1 MKISEQWLRE
11 WVNPALSL
19 DEINHKL
26 TMAGCEVEGIAP
38 VATDFSDVIVG
49 QIVEIEKHPDADKLN
64 VCKVDNGQGELL
76 QIVCGAPNARA
87 GLKAPLALIGAELPM
102 PDGKPLKIKKGKLRG
117 IESCGMLCSASELG
131 MAEKSE
137 GLLELPEDAPLGVS
151 VQDYLKLADKV
162 VELNVTAN
170 RGDWLSMAGVA
181 REVGVLTGMSLTPPV
196 ITEQANQHNDS
207 LKISLPA
214 ADSCPRYAG
223 RIIRNVNTTA
233 KTPLWMKEK
242 LRRLGV
248 RSLSPVVD
256 VTNYILLELGQ
267 PMHAFDLDKLQGG
280 IQARYATEGE
290 QLVLLDD
297 QMVNLSSNTL
307 VIADDEKA
315 VALAGIKGGMATA
328 VSNATQNIF
337 LESAHFRAEKL
348 RGQARRYGLQ
358 TDASYRFERGVAADL
373 PRQALERATQLIVE
387 ICGGSVG
394 PVVDVCTDDHLLDR
408 PSVNLRRERIAR
420 ILGVT
425 IGDSTVEDILQRLG
439 CELASNATGWTV
451 KPPHSRFDITI
462 EEDLVEELARVYG
475 YDNIPAALKA
485 MQPKL
490 TVTLET
496 ENPLSQ
502 LRAPLIASGYQ
513 EAVTYSFVDPTIEGL
528 LSPGHESI
536 VLANPISAELSH
548 MRSTV
553 WSGLLRA
560 VEYNLN
566 RQQTRVR
573 LFEVGPV
580 FSKTEAG
587 IQQHD
592 KIAGIIT
599 GSVFPE
605 QWSQANRA
613 VDFYDMKGDVEA
625 ILAQASA
632 QKFYFVPVAHPAL
645 HPGQSAEIATDKEV
659 IGWVGAL
666 HPALEAKLGF
676 GQNVFLFE
684 LDLKAL
690 QNRSL
695 PKYQAVSKFPMI
707 RRDLALVVD
716 RSVLAI
722 ALDQAIAK
730 VAPPSL
736 IHWEVFD
743 VYRGKGIAEH
753 QKSVALSLIL
763 QEPSRTLED
772 SEVTKIVG
780 EVMASLQEKT
790 GATLR

>member
-26 TMAGCEVEGIAP
+26 TMAGCEVEGLES
-38 VATDFSDVIVG
+38 VATDFSNVIVG
-49 QIVEIEKHPDADKLN
+49 QIVEITKHPDADKLN
-64 VCKVDNGQGELL
+64 VCKVDNGQGESL

-151 VQDYLKLADKV
+151 VKDYLKLADQV

-170 RGDWLSMAGVA
+170 RGDWLSIAGVA
-181 REVGVLTGMSLTPPV
+181 REVGVLTGTRLTPPA
-196 ITEQANQHNDS
+196 IPDQANQHTDT

-223 RIIRNVNTTA
+223 RIIRHINPTA

-256 VTNYILLELGQ
+256 VTNYVLLELGQ
-267 PMHAFDLDKLQGG
+267 PMHAFDLDQLKGG

-297 QMVNLSSNTL
+297 QTITLNSDTL

-328 VSNATQNIF
+328 VSSTTQNIF

-394 PVVDVCTDDHLLDR
+394 PVVDACADEHLLDR
-408 PSVNLRRERIAR
+408 PSVGLRRERIAR

-425 IGDSTVEDILQRLG
+425 IEDARVETILQRLG
-439 CELASNATGWTV
+439 CELMPISTGWTV

-462 EEDLVEELARVYG
+462 EEDLIEELARVYG
-475 YDNIPAALKA
+475 YDNIPAVLKA
-485 MQPKL
+485 MPPAL
-490 TVTLET
+490 TLNLET
-496 ENPLSQ
+496 ETRLSD
-502 LRAPLIASGYQ
+502 LRAPLLANGYQ
-513 EAVTYSFVDPTIEGL
+513 EAVTYSFVDSTIEGL
-528 LSPGHESI
+528 LSPGYESI

-560 VEYNLN
+560 LEYNLN

-573 LFEVGPV
+573 LFELGPV

-587 IQQHD
+587 IQQQD

-599 GSVFPE
+599 GSAFPE
-605 QWSQANRA
+605 QWGQANRA
-613 VDFYDMKGDVEA
+613 LDFYDIKGDVEA
-625 ILAQASA
+625 ILAQANA

-645 HPGQSAEIATDKEV
+645 HPGQSAQIATDKEV
-659 IGWVGAL
+659 VGWVGAL

-676 GQNVFLFE
+676 GQDVFLFE
-684 LDLKAL
+684 LDLKLL
-690 QNRSL
+690 QSRRL
-695 PKYQAVSKFPMI
+695 PVYQAISKFPMI

-730 VAPPSL
+730 LALPSL
-736 IHWEVFD
+736 IHWEIFD
-743 VYRGKGIAEH
+743 VYKGKGIAEH

-772 SEVTKIVG
+772 SEVTKIIG
-780 EVMASLQEKT
+780 EIMASLQEHT
-790 GATLR
+790 GASLR

>member
-26 TMAGCEVEGIAP
+26 TMAGCEVEGVAG
-38 VATDFSDVIVG
+38 VATDFSQVIVG
-49 QIVEIEKHPDADKLN
+49 QIIELTKHPDADKLN
-64 VCKVDNGQGELL
+64 VCKVDSGQGEIL

-137 GLLELPEDAPLGVS
+137 GLLELPEDAPLGAS
-151 VQDYLKLADKV
+151 VQAYLKLADKV

-170 RGDWLSMAGVA
+170 RGDWLSIAGVA
-181 REVGVLTGMSLTPPV
+181 REVGVLTRTHLTPP
-196 ITEQANQHNDS
+196 TTPEQANHHTDT
-207 LKISLPA
+207 LKVSLPA

-223 RIIRNVNTTA
+223 RIIRNINPNA

-242 LRRLGV
+242 LRRLGS

-256 VTNYILLELGQ
+256 VTNYVLLELGQ
-267 PMHAFDLDKLQGG
+267 PMHAFDLDKLHGG

-297 QMVNLSSNTL
+297 QTVTLTSDTL
-307 VIADDEKA
+307 VIADDEQA

-328 VSNATQNIF
+328 VGQTTQHIF

-373 PRQALERATQLIVE
+373 PVQALERATQLIVE

-394 PVVDVCTDDHLLDR
+394 PVVDVCADEHLLAR
-408 PSVNLRRERIAR
+408 PVVILRRERIAR
-420 ILGVT
+420 VLGVT
-425 IGDSTVEDILQRLG
+425 IEDATVEDILERLG
-439 CELASNATGWTV
+439 CELVAQATGWSV

-462 EEDLVEELARVYG
+462 EEDLIEELARVYG

-485 MQPKL
+485 RAPKL
-490 TVTLET
+490 TLGLET
-496 ENPLSQ
+496 ETQLSD
-502 LRAPLIASGYQ
+502 LRAPLLANGYQ

-548 MRSTV
+548 LRSTV

-580 FSKTEAG
+580 FSKTETG
-587 IQQHD
+587 LQQQD
-592 KIAGIIT
+592 KIAGIMT
-599 GSVFPE
+599 GAAFPE
-605 QWSQANRA
+605 QWGQANRA

-632 QKFYFVPVAHPAL
+632 ETFYFVPVAHPAL
-645 HPGQSAEIATDKEV
+645 HPGQSAQIATDQAV
-659 IGWVGAL
+659 VGWVGAL

-676 GQNVFLFE
+676 GQDIFLFE

-690 QNRSL
+690 QGRRL
-695 PKYQAVSKFPMI
+695 PVYQAISKFPMI
-707 RRDLALVVD
+707 RRDLALVMD

-736 IHWEVFD
+736 ISWEIFD

-763 QEPSRTLED
+763 QETSRTLED
-772 SEVTKIVG
+772 SEVTKIIG
-780 EVMASLQEKT
+780 EIMASLQENT
-790 GATLR
+790 GASLR

>member
-1 MKISEQWLRE
+1 
-11 WVNPALSL
+11 
-19 DEINHKL
+19 
-26 TMAGCEVEGIAP
+26 
-38 VATDFSDVIVG
+38 
-49 QIVEIEKHPDADKLN
+49 
-64 VCKVDNGQGELL
+64 
-76 QIVCGAPNARA
+76 
-87 GLKAPLALIGAELPM
+87 
-102 PDGKPLKIKKGKLRG
+102 
-117 IESCGMLCSASELG
+117 
-131 MAEKSE
+131 
-137 GLLELPEDAPLGVS
+137 
-151 VQDYLKLADKV
+151 
-162 VELNVTAN
+162 
-170 RGDWLSMAGVA
+170 
-181 REVGVLTGMSLTPPV
+181 
-196 ITEQANQHNDS
+196 
-207 LKISLPA
+207 
-214 ADSCPRYAG
+214 RYAG

-280 IQARYATEGE
+280 IQARYANEGE

-297 QMVNLSSNTL
+297 QTVTLTSDTL

-328 VSNATQNIF
+328 VSNTTQNIF

-373 PRQALERATQLIVE
+373 PTQALERATQLIVE

-394 PVVDVCTDDHLLDR
+394 PVVDVCADDHLLDR
-408 PSVNLRRERIAR
+408 PNVNLRRERIAR

-425 IGDSTVEDILQRLG
+425 IEDKTVEDILRRLG
-439 CELASNATGWTV
+439 CEIAANATGWTV

-462 EEDLVEELARVYG
+462 EEDLIEELARVYG

-485 MQPKL
+485 LQPKL

-587 IQQHD
+587 IQQQD

-599 GSVFPE
+599 GLVFPE

-613 VDFYDMKGDVEA
+613 VDFYDIKGDVEA

-632 QKFYFVPVAHPAL
+632 QRFYFVPVAHPAL

-659 IGWVGAL
+659 VGWVGAL

-690 QNRSL
+690 QSRSL

-722 ALDQAIAK
+722 AFDQAIAK

-736 IHWEVFD
+736 IRWEVFD
-743 VYRGKGIAEH
+743 VYTGKGIAEH
-753 QKSVALSLIL
+753 QKSVAISLIL

-772 SEVTKIVG
+772 SEITRIVG

>member
-26 TMAGCEVEGIAP
+26 TMAGCEVEGVAS
-38 VATDFSDVIVG
+38 VATAFSDVIVG
-49 QIVEIEKHPDADKLN
+49 QIVEIAKHPDADKLN
-64 VCKVDNGQGELL
+64 VCKVDHGRGEIL

-117 IESCGMLCSASELG
+117 IESCGMLCSAAELG

-137 GLLELPEDAPLGVS
+137 GLLELPEDAPLGAA
-151 VQDYLKLADKV
+151 VQDYLKLADKT

-170 RGDWLSMAGVA
+170 RGDWLSIAGVA
-181 REVGVLTGMSLTPPV
+181 REVGVLTSTSLTPPA
-196 ITEQANQHNDS
+196 IPEQAIQHTDT
-207 LKISLPA
+207 LPISLPA

-223 RIIRNVNTTA
+223 RIIRNINPNA

-242 LRRLGV
+242 LRRLGS

-256 VTNYILLELGQ
+256 VTNYVLLELGQ

-290 QLVLLDD
+290 QLVLLDEQTVSLTSD
-297 QMVNLSSNTL
+297 TV

-328 VSNATQNIF
+328 VSSSTQNIF

-373 PRQALERATQLIVE
+373 PVQALERATQLIVE

-394 PVVDVCTDDHLLDR
+394 PVVDVCADEHLLER

-425 IGDSTVEDILQRLG
+425 IEDTMVVDILQRLG
-439 CELASNATGWTV
+439 CEVTANAKGWTV

-485 MQPKL
+485 LQPKL
-490 TVTLET
+490 TVKLET
-496 ENPLSQ
+496 EASLSE
-502 LRAPLIASGYQ
+502 LRAPLLARGYQ

-528 LSPGHESI
+528 LSPGQASI
-536 VLANPISAELSH
+536 VLANPISAELSQ

-553 WSGLLRA
+553 WSGLLRSL
-560 VEYNLN
+560 EYNLN

-580 FSKTEAG
+580 FSKTEVG
-587 IQQHD
+587 IQQQD

-605 QWSQANRA
+605 QWGQANRA
-613 VDFYDMKGDVEA
+613 LDFYDMKGDVEA
-625 ILAQASA
+625 ILAQANA

-645 HPGQSAEIATDKEV
+645 HPGQSAQIATDQAV
-659 IGWVGAL
+659 VGWVGAL
-666 HPALEAKLGF
+666 HPALETKLGL
-676 GQNVFLFE
+676 GQDVFLFE

-690 QNRSL
+690 QDRRL
-695 PKYQAVSKFPMI
+695 PVYQAISKFPMI
-707 RRDLALVVD
+707 RRDLALVMD

-730 VAPPSL
+730 VAPASL
-736 IHWEVFD
+736 IHWEIFD
-743 VYRGKGIAEH
+743 VYTGKGIAEH

-772 SEVTKIVG
+772 GEVTKIVG
-780 EVMASLQEKT
+780 EIMASLQENT
-790 GATLR
+790 GASLR

>member
-26 TMAGCEVEGIAP
+26 TMAGCEVEGVEA
-38 VATDFSDVIVG
+38 VATDFNQVIVG
-49 QIVEIEKHPDADKLN
+49 HIVEIAKHPDADKLN
-64 VCKVDNGQGELL
+64 VCKVDHGQGELL
-76 QIVCGAPNARA
+76 QIVCGAPNARV

-102 PDGKPLKIKKGKLRG
+102 ADGSTLKIKKGKLRG
-117 IESCGMLCSASELG
+117 IESHGMLCSASELG

-137 GLLELPEDAPLGVS
+137 GLLELPEDAPLGQS
-151 VQDYLKLADKV
+151 VKDYLKLADKV
-162 VELNVTAN
+162 IELNVTAN
-170 RGDWLSMAGVA
+170 RGDWLSVAGVA
-181 REVGVLTGMSLTPPV
+181 REVGVLTGTSLTPPQ
-196 ITEQANQHNDS
+196 IPKQLNQHNDV

-214 ADSCPRYAG
+214 VDSCPRYAG
-223 RIIRNVNTTA
+223 RIIRNVNPQA

-256 VTNYILLELGQ
+256 VTNYVLLELGQ
-267 PMHAFDLDKLQGG
+267 PMHAFDLDKLVGG
-280 IQARYATEGE
+280 IQARYAQEGE
-290 QLVLLDD
+290 QLELLDEQTITLTSD
-297 QMVNLSSNTL
+297 TL
-307 VIADDEKA
+307 VIADDQKA

-328 VSNATQNIF
+328 VSATTQHIF
-337 LESAHFRAEKL
+337 LESAHFRPEKI
-348 RGQARRYGLQ
+348 RGKARQFGLQ

-373 PRQALERATQLIVE
+373 PRLALERATQLIIE

-394 PVVDVCTDDHLLDR
+394 PVVDVCADKQLLEC
-408 PSVNLRRERIAR
+408 PLVSLRRERIAR
-420 ILGVT
+420 ILG
-425 IGDSTVEDILQRLG
+425 ISIDDSTVVDILQRLG
-439 CELASNATGWTV
+439 CEVVSNATGWSV
-451 KPPHSRFDITI
+451 KPPHSRFDISI
-462 EEDLVEELARVYG
+462 EEDLIEELARVYG
-475 YDNIPAALKA
+475 YDNIPANLKA
-485 MQPKL
+485 LSPKL
-490 TVTLET
+490 TLTPET
-496 ENPLSQ
+496 QTRLSQ
-502 LRAPLIASGYQ
+502 LRAPLIANGYQ

-560 VEYNLN
+560 LEYNLN

-580 FSKTEAG
+580 FSKNTEG
-587 IQQHD
+587 IQQLD

-605 QWSQANRA
+605 QWGQANRP
-613 VDFYDMKGDVEA
+613 VDFYDIKGDVEA

-659 IGWVGAL
+659 VGWMGAL
-666 HPALEAKLGF
+666 HPALETKLGF
-676 GQNVFLFE
+676 GQDVFLFE
-684 LDLKAL
+684 LDLKVL
-690 QNRSL
+690 QGRNL
-695 PKYQAVSKFPMI
+695 PVYQAVSKFPTI
-707 RRDLALVVD
+707 RRDLAVVVD

-736 IHWEVFD
+736 IKWEIFD
-743 VYRGKGIAEH
+743 VYTGKGIAEH
-753 QKSVALSLIL
+753 QKSLAISLIL

-772 SEVTKIVG
+772 TEITRIVG
-780 EVMASLQEKT
+780 EVVASLQAKT

>member
-26 TMAGCEVEGIAP
+26 TMAGCEVEGVEP
-38 VATDFSDVIVG
+38 VATAFSEVIVG
-49 QIVEIEKHPDADKLN
+49 QIVEIAKHPDADKLN
-64 VCKVDNGQGELL
+64 VCKVDNGRGEML

-117 IESCGMLCSASELG
+117 IESCGMLCSAAELG

-137 GLLELPEDAPLGVS
+137 GLLELPDDAPLGAS
-151 VQDYLKLADKV
+151 VQDYLKLADKT

-181 REVGVLTGMSLTPPV
+181 REVGVLTSTSLTPPA
-196 ITEQANQHNDS
+196 IPEQATQHADTLN
-207 LKISLPA
+207 ISLPA

-223 RIIRNVNTTA
+223 RIIRNINPNA
-233 KTPLWMKEK
+233 RTPLWMKEK
-242 LRRLGV
+242 LRRLGS

-256 VTNYILLELGQ
+256 VTNYVLLELGQ

-297 QMVNLSSNTL
+297 QTVTLTTDTL
-307 VIADDEKA
+307 VIADDVKA

-328 VSNATQNIF
+328 VSSSTQNIF

-373 PRQALERATQLIVE
+373 PRLALERATQLIVE

-394 PVVDVCTDDHLLDR
+394 PVVDVCANAQLLER
-408 PSVNLRRERIAR
+408 PVVSLRRERIAR
-420 ILGVT
+420 ILGVN
-425 IGDSTVEDILQRLG
+425 IEDSTVVDILQRLG
-439 CELASNATGWTV
+439 CEVTTNAQGWTV

-485 MQPKL
+485 LQPQL
-490 TVTLET
+490 TLKLET
-496 ENPLSQ
+496 ETRLSE
-502 LRAPLIASGYQ
+502 LRAPLLANGYQ
-513 EAVTYSFVDPTIEGL
+513 EAVTYSFVDPIIEGL

-548 MRSTV
+548 LRSTV

-560 VEYNLN
+560 LEYNLN

-587 IQQHD
+587 IQQQD

-605 QWSQANRA
+605 QWGQANRA
-613 VDFYDMKGDVEA
+613 ADFYAIKGDVEA

-645 HPGQSAEIATDKEV
+645 HPGQSAQIATNQAV
-659 IGWVGAL
+659 VGWVGAL
-666 HPALEAKLGF
+666 HPALEAKLGL
-676 GQNVFLFE
+676 GQDVFLFE

-690 QNRSL
+690 QGRRL
-695 PKYQAVSKFPMI
+695 PVYQAVSKFPMI
-707 RRDLALVVD
+707 RRDLALVMD

-722 ALDQAIAK
+722 ALDQAIAQ

-736 IHWEVFD
+736 IHWEIFD
-743 VYRGKGIAEH
+743 VYTGKGIAEQ
-753 QKSVALSLIL
+753 QKSVAISLIL

-772 SEVTKIVG
+772 TEITRIVG
-780 EVMASLQEKT
+780 EVVASLQDKT